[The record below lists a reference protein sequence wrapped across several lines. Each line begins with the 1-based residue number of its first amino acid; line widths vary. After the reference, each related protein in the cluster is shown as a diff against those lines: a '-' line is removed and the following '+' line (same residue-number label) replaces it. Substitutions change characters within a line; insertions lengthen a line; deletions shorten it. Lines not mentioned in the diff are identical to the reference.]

1 MANQDDLRLLIKI
14 ATLYYNERHK
24 QAEIAKQ
31 LNISQ
36 SQVSRAINR
45 CIKEGLVKI
54 TVAQPP
60 NIFIAEEQELQARYK
75 ITQAIVVD
83 VPENPTREQIKQAI
97 GASAA
102 YFMETTLIKDALI
115 GVSSWS
121 STIRAM
127 VDNMHPQST
136 KVRGVIQLLG
146 GVGQNGNLQ
155 ANMLTQAL
163 ADLYGCPAD
172 LLPAINIERTVEDK
186 QRLLASREVAD
197 VVKKFRE
204 VNLAIIGIGSTEP
217 STLLRNSG
225 DFYHEE
231 MTSIL
236 IGRGAVGDICLHYYN
251 ADGQAVLSEDEDPVI
266 SMSLEEMRLCPRV
279 VALAGGIDK
288 VAAIKGALNGGLMDV
303 LITDRVTA
311 EALLAT
317 R

>member
-172 LLPAINIERTVEDK
+172 LLPAINIERSVEDK
-186 QRLLASREVAD
+186 QRLLQNLIESSKTELGRE
-197 VVKKFRE
+197 
-204 VNLAIIGIGSTEP
+204 
-217 STLLRNSG
+217 
-225 DFYHEE
+225 
-231 MTSIL
+231 
-236 IGRGAVGDICLHYYN
+236 
-251 ADGQAVLSEDEDPVI
+251 
-266 SMSLEEMRLCPRV
+266 
-279 VALAGGIDK
+279 
-288 VAAIKGALNGGLMDV
+288 
-303 LITDRVTA
+303 
-311 EALLAT
+311 
-317 R
+317 